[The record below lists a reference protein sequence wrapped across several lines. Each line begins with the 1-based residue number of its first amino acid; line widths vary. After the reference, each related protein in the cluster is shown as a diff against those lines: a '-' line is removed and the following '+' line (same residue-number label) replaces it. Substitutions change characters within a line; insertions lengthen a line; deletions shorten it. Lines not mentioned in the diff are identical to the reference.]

1 MASFNTVY
9 SKGRDGSWKTKTDQ
23 KKDKLKEI
31 FNDIA
36 KLSGVQSTAEV
47 RITPHNLI
55 AAMKNQEQSK
65 LLQYF
70 GQKSSDELFKAFTR
84 LDKAGNG
91 AVTLEEFLK
100 GAEAAFALSSAAD
113 DDAVGTGKT
122 FDIHVA
128 ETLMSAQEKNATV
141 SVIPQPPPM
150 TREML
155 YRSVFNNCDGDNK
168 GFVSVRDLLNAMKN
182 KRSDLCKVFGPQR
195 ADKALAKFSVLD
207 TTGTGRITFEEFYT
221 GCEIAFTNHVSKY
234 ERKADDYSHAPAVLV
249 KGKVPIA
256 PPMNRHLLYSSVF
269 KSIDTKGKGK
279 ISQKDLTR
287 AMSQRRSSIAM
298 IFGHQNTTH
307 AMTIFSKLDEED
319 NGKYNVFA
327 NFFFPRMFATNSD
340 ATFLRVSFQAL
351 STIQHLQKI
360 ARRRFLLMMKRTTLL
375 CHILQRLQSV
385 MYTLSQHPLQ

>member
-31 FNDIA
+31 FNDVA
-36 KLSGVQSTAEV
+36 KLSGVQSTASEV

-55 AAMKNQEQSK
+55 AAMKNQEQCK

-100 GAEAAFALSSAAD
+100 GAETAFALSSAVD
-113 DDAVGTGKT
+113 DDAVGNGKT

-128 ETLMSAQEKNATV
+128 ESLMSAQEKNATV

-168 GFVSVRDLLNAMKN
+168 GFVSVQDLLNAMKI
-182 KRSDLCKVFGPQR
+182 SAATF
-195 ADKALAKFSVLD
+195 AKFS
-207 TTGTGRITFEEFYT
+207 GR
-221 GCEIAFTNHVSKY
+221 S
-234 ERKADDYSHAPAVLV
+234 AP
-249 KGKVPIA
+249 
-256 PPMNRHLLYSSVF
+256 
-269 KSIDTKGKGK
+269 
-279 ISQKDLTR
+279 TR
-287 AMSQRRSSIAM
+287 R
-298 IFGHQNTTH
+298 
-307 AMTIFSKLDEED
+307 
-319 NGKYNVFA
+319 
-327 NFFFPRMFATNSD
+327 
-340 ATFLRVSFQAL
+340 
-351 STIQHLQKI
+351 
-360 ARRRFLLMMKRTTLL
+360 
-375 CHILQRLQSV
+375 
-385 MYTLSQHPLQ
+385 